1 MWDLHDC
8 IIVVDA
14 VVVVVDTVVVPYCSA
29 SVEMVLSLKRGFFC
43 GPLGKCRFLER
54 SCDSL
59 WCR

>member
-1 MWDLHDC
+1 LWDLHDF
-8 IIVVDA
+8 ITVVDE
-14 VVVVVDTVVVPYCSA
+14 VVVVDTGVPYCSA